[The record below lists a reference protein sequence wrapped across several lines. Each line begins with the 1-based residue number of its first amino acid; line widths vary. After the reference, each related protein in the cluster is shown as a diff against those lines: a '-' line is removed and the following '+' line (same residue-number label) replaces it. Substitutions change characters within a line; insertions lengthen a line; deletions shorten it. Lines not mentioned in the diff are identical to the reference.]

1 MHGDIVV
8 PCGSSLVGKETH
20 IASSGRGRQQA
31 PTPSTRINH
40 QIRAQQVRV
49 ISADGEQLGILEIEE
64 ALRQAQEEGL
74 DLVEVSPNS
83 DPPVCRIMDYGQYKY
98 QQSKRQHEAKK
109 HQKIIHLKE
118 IKLRPKTEEHDF
130 QFKLK
135 HAIEFVE
142 AGDKVK
148 VTVMFRGREM
158 SHQELGHK
166 LMEKFVAQVGEMAT
180 VESPAKME
188 GRTLSMVLAPKK
200 GQKAN

>member
-1 MHGDIVV
+1 
-8 PCGSSLVGKETH
+8 
-20 IASSGRGRQQA
+20 
-31 PTPSTRINH
+31 
-40 QIRAQQVRV
+40 VRV
-49 ISADGEQLGILEIEE
+49 ISPEGEQLGILETEE
-64 ALRQAQEEGL
+64 ALRQAEEVGL
-74 DLVEVSPNS
+74 DLVEVAAAA

-158 SHQELGHK
+158 SHQDLGRR
-166 LMEKFVAQVGEMAT
+166 LMDKFVDHIGEMAV

-188 GRTLSMVLAPKK
+188 GRALSMVLAPKK
-200 GQKAN
+200 GQKGT

>member
-1 MHGDIVV
+1 MARAGHGGQPAIANERQEAD
-8 PCGSSLVGKETH
+8 
-20 IASSGRGRQQA
+20 IASSGRGRQPQG
-31 PTPSTRINH
+31 PTTRINH
-40 QIRAQQVRV
+40 QIRVQQVRV
-49 ISADGEQLGILEIEE
+49 ISPEGEQLGILETEE
-64 ALRQAQEEGL
+64 ALRQAEEVGL
-74 DLVEVSPNS
+74 DLVEVAAAA

-148 VTVMFRGREM
+148 VTIMFRGREM
-158 SHQELGHK
+158 SHQDLGRR
-166 LMEKFVAQVGEMAT
+166 LMEKFVDSIGELAV

-188 GRTLSMVLAPKK
+188 GRALSMVLAPKK
-200 GQKAN
+200 GQKGT

>member
-1 MHGDIVV
+1 M
-8 PCGSSLVGKETH
+8 
-20 IASSGRGRQQA
+20 
-31 PTPSTRINH
+31 
-40 QIRAQQVRV
+40 RV

-64 ALRQAQEEGL
+64 ALRQSAEVGL
-74 DLVEVSPNS
+74 DLVEVAPNA

-130 QFKLK
+130 LFKLK
-135 HAIEFVE
+135 HALEFVE

-158 SHQELGHK
+158 SHQDLGHR
-166 LMEKFVAQVGEMAT
+166 LMEKFVAQIGELAI